1 MLSKV
6 PPTKKGKSKFS
17 NLRQEVAFENYPSK
31 LSVEDLIYL
40 QENFNGSRLTNQLRK
55 KLPGIIPTLNEERI
69 RKDQYNREFEA
80 ILLPERTA
88 TGWKVDPS
96 HLIEILCFRY
106 YWLSSIKHWCLY
118 GDGRQIGGRCS
129 TYLGI
134 SILNN
139 EAFLHGVSFQSL
151 KEMFP
156 ISIFYE
162 KDSRNNLE
170 ENPGYPNSKLNAF
183 IAKEVEKGGS
193 KFYLTGDEMFFE
205 AMLGGD
211 GVLDPTSDTGWNT
224 YHECMPWNESKK
236 ITGKDGLRTSLSVNI
251 DRTHP
256 SAILNAIP
264 IENHVF
270 CILHAVARCVEK
282 LLNLVVL
289 AVISESNISSQNHCA
304 NTFVKTY
311 LISNLENNINR
322 RGVRQGQFR
331 IHFDKSGKPEPVKL
345 NKDHALAII
354 SPTPA
359 GLEHRFPHVLHN
371 VSSSRLIATKLSSAT
386 RAKLSLK
393 LQYTHKEIEKEIWDN
408 FYMMVT
414 ILKSDPY
421 PELLEGKLEGSKKAE
436 DYAWGYSQSDI
447 TQYIK
452 YAECFY
458 QLFVL
463 RYTFTNLTPYM
474 MKLIDLAPLLMERL
488 PFSRGRFQS
497 EAGEHANYEHNCFY
511 YQHTTR
517 HGGLQKIDPIVSV
530 FRNMYKRLTYSIR
543 EGDGTEESC
552 HSRQMVDVYVKRHLY
567 AKQIQRWNLGHFK
580 VIRKQGKATN
590 VVTTE
595 VKDFLFRGMNF
606 VLCGA
611 VPKLIEQKF
620 TQAEFSE
627 LLKANGGK
635 VRNSVSESKL
645 STKKFVFLSGKSH
658 HGGKKTLPSSIKFA
672 LRHGHPVVDY
682 TFIIET
688 IKAKKLQEIEK
699 YRINFPSWSSHI
711 TKQVSLE
718 ERHFSKA
725 KKMTSIIKSK
735 RKKKWRLKS
744 KQRKHIGNPCLHF
757 VWRKM
762 REAGDKQKM
771 SFAQNTALLSK
782 RMKEWKAL
790 SVEDKARER
799 DEWKNEIRLK
809 RFLLS
814 KNKLDNPAYMKYIS

>member
-1 MLSKV
+1 
-6 PPTKKGKSKFS
+6 
-17 NLRQEVAFENYPSK
+17 
-31 LSVEDLIYL
+31 
-40 QENFNGSRLTNQLRK
+40 
-55 KLPGIIPTLNEERI
+55 
-69 RKDQYNREFEA
+69 
-80 ILLPERTA
+80 
-88 TGWKVDPS
+88 
-96 HLIEILCFRY
+96 
-106 YWLSSIKHWCLY
+106 
-118 GDGRQIGGRCS
+118 
-129 TYLGI
+129 
-134 SILNN
+134 
-139 EAFLHGVSFQSL
+139 
-151 KEMFP
+151 
-156 ISIFYE
+156 
-162 KDSRNNLE
+162 
-170 ENPGYPNSKLNAF
+170 
-183 IAKEVEKGGS
+183 
-193 KFYLTGDEMFFE
+193 
-205 AMLGGD
+205 
-211 GVLDPTSDTGWNT
+211 
-224 YHECMPWNESKK
+224 
-236 ITGKDGLRTSLSVNI
+236 
-251 DRTHP
+251 
-256 SAILNAIP
+256 
-264 IENHVF
+264 
-270 CILHAVARCVEK
+270 
-282 LLNLVVL
+282 
-289 AVISESNISSQNHCA
+289 
-304 NTFVKTY
+304 
-311 LISNLENNINR
+311 
-322 RGVRQGQFR
+322 
-331 IHFDKSGKPEPVKL
+331 
-345 NKDHALAII
+345 
-354 SPTPA
+354 
-359 GLEHRFPHVLHN
+359 
-371 VSSSRLIATKLSSAT
+371 
-386 RAKLSLK
+386 
-393 LQYTHKEIEKEIWDN
+393 
-408 FYMMVT
+408 MMVT

-421 PELLEGKLEGSKKAE
+421 PELLEGKMEGSRKAE
-436 DYAWGYSQSDI
+436 DYAWGYLQSDI

-488 PFSRGRFQS
+488 PFSLGRFQS
-497 EAGEHANYEHNCFY
+497 EAGEHANYERNCFY

-517 HGGLQKIDPIVSV
+517 HGGLQKIDPIVSI

-552 HSRQMVDVYVKRHLY
+552 HSRQMFDVYGKRHLY
-567 AKQIQRWNLGHFK
+567 AKQIQRWWRRVSFLKRRIRAVTCIQRIFRQKNLGHFK
-580 VIRKQGKATN
+580 VIKKQGKATN

-595 VKDFLFRGMNF
+595 VKDFLVRGMNF

-611 VPKLIEQKF
+611 IPKLNEQKF

-688 IKAKKLQEIEK
+688 IKAKKLQEMEK

-725 KKMTSIIKSK
+725 KKKMTSIIKSK

-771 SFAQNTALLSK
+771 SFAQNTALFSRL
-782 RMKEWKAL
+782 MKEWKAL